1 MKFFYRM
8 LISIL
13 LIFIFAHSL
22 AIASSYFSKN
32 DAKKS
37 AILPF
42 TITVQPGTFL
52 PDQVA
57 LGSTVHAI
65 YQVTNNNRITATN
78 ASFVSLPPNSSI
90 YPTGCGSAKN
100 FTLSPGQSCTL
111 TLIISPTG
119 LMSGQIIDG
128 SKAPNVLMACWN
140 DGISCAGTN
149 DLLQVTVI
157 SAPSLSYQSLLQ
169 DVLINADLWGSTPE
183 ILSANY
189 GFQGIEGVPQGESFV
204 IAAGGAWETITTPGA
219 SYSAF
224 TTASTPSDVAFG
236 FGYATNYADAM
247 PICFSWPVL
256 PSTVNPS
263 DFLLT
268 LNTGQTVQP
277 EVASINPNFLYN
289 KRSCV
294 VIFGEFGNRLAPG
307 TSGAVYPVRL
317 DIIDKGTTLKLVGP
331 GGPVSAVGLSKSC
344 GNPYQVGG
352 GPTLIGA
359 KLSVMND
366 IGQTAPA
373 LFSENIPNGGTALYG
388 ADAQYR
394 LRIYTT
400 AGISPDGVAAIL
412 PTDFSKF
419 FQLQVIENG
428 VTTLLTQTNVPYSFL
443 AGTITVVGLAD
454 LGNSDDPLNDA
465 YVADR
470 DNYLDIILKGD
481 QAAMRLIT
489 AVIIPASGLYS
500 PLYNPGGPGNNP
512 TPGVIYTQPGPY
524 TVQPVTI
531 ALDDPLTVNYP

>member
-1 MKFFYRM
+1 MKYFYKM
-8 LISIL
+8 LMSTL
-13 LIFIFAHSL
+13 LIVILAYSL
-22 AIASSYFSKN
+22 VITSSYSSN
-32 DAKKS
+32 
-37 AILPF
+37 LPF
-42 TITVQPGTFL
+42 TITVKSGTVL

-65 YQVTNNNRITATN
+65 YQVTNNNRMTATN
-78 ASFVSLPPNSSI
+78 ASFVSLPPNTSI
-90 YPTGCGSAKN
+90 DPSGCGATSN

-119 LMSGQIIDG
+119 LTPGQIIDG
-128 SKAPNVLMACWN
+128 SKTPNVLMACWN
-140 DGISCAGTN
+140 DGVSCAGTN
-149 DLLQVTVI
+149 DLLHVTVI
-157 SAPSLSYQSLLQ
+157 PAPSLSYQSLM
-169 DVLINADLWGSTPE
+169 DDRLINADLWGDTPE

-189 GFQGIEGVPQGESFV
+189 GFEGIEGVAQGESNV
-204 IAAGGAWETITTPGA
+204 IAAGGAWENIITSGA
-219 SYSAF
+219 SNAAY

-236 FGYATNYADAM
+236 FGYETNYADAM

-294 VIFGEFGNRLAPG
+294 VIFGSFGNRLAPG
-307 TSGAVYPVRL
+307 TSGAIYPTRL

-331 GGPVSAVGLSKSC
+331 SGPVSAVGLSKAC

-373 LFSENIPNGGTALYG
+373 LFSENVPNGGTALYG

-400 AGISPDGVAAIL
+400 AGISPDGIAAIL

-419 FQLQVIENG
+419 FQIQVTEGG
-428 VTTLLTQTNVPYSFL
+428 VTTLLTQTNIPYTFS
-443 AGTITVVGLAD
+443 AGTITIVGLAD
-454 LGNSDDPLNDA
+454 LGKYNESLNDA

-481 QAAMRLIT
+481 EDAMRLIT
-489 AVIIPASGLYS
+489 AVIIPASGGYF

-512 TPGVIYTQPGPY
+512 TPGVTYTQPGPY
-524 TVQPVTI
+524 TFQPVTI
-531 ALDDPLTVNYP
+531 ALDDPKTVNYP